1 MALDCSEVIPGR
13 LWIGGFVR
21 DEDIA
26 RLAQMGI
33 TDVISLQSDEDLL
46 NCGLSARKLLKDY
59 TAAGIRLIR
68 NPVEDFNKAVLAD
81 RLPECVNALE
91 NALASEQSRVY
102 LHCTAGINRS
112 ATVAAAY
119 FIKSGRMSAKDAF
132 RFVATCRRCSPY
144 LSLLELYESSIRDV

>member
-21 DEDIA
+21 NEDVP

-33 TDVISLQSDEDLL
+33 TDVICLQSDEDLL
-46 NCGLSARKLLKDY
+46 NCGLSPRKLLKHY
-59 TAAGIRLIR
+59 TAAGIRMTR

-81 RLPECVNALE
+81 RLPECVATLE
-91 NALASEQSRVY
+91 NALASGQSRVY
-102 LHCTAGINRS
+102 MHCTAGINRS

-119 FIKSGRMSAKDAF
+119 LIKSGQMSAGDAF
-132 RFVATCRRCSPY
+132 RFLAACRRCSPY
-144 LSLLELYESSIRDV
+144 LSLLEAYESSIRAV